1 MASYRFHT
9 DKRKLVV
16 AVSLL
21 LAVGFAATALTN
33 YFSSRAAI
41 SESIVASALPL
52 TSDNLYS
59 EIQKDL
65 LRPVLISSL
74 MASDTFL
81 HDWVHA
87 GEKDIGS
94 ITRYLR
100 EIRDRYGAFTSFFIS
115 ERTRLYYQAGGILKK
130 ISADDARD
138 AWYFRVREMKTPYEL
153 NVDPDAA
160 NKDAITIFIN
170 YRVNDAV
177 GNYIGVAGVG
187 LTVDA
192 VRGLIESYQQRYR
205 RSVYFVDKA
214 GAISMIARGSPME
227 GRNIKEVDGLKT
239 VAAEI
244 LAQGAGTFRYED
256 AAGRN
261 HVLNVRYISELNWY
275 LFVTQ
280 DEDEAHEGI
289 RRTLYI
295 DLAVSALITGIV
307 LLLTTLTISRYQR
320 RLEEMATTDKLTGL
334 PNRQAFDVLIPQ
346 AVRESART
354 ATPLLAILMDIDR
367 FKSVNDQH
375 GHAAGDTVL
384 TQVGQVIQQSLRS
397 SDFVFRWGGEEF
409 LVIVKGQPED
419 KGQDIADKIRRA
431 VGSKRIEHA
440 GKMLS
445 VTISA
450 GVAALRKQESIDEWL
465 GRADGALYTSK
476 EEGRNAVRVS

>member
-1 MASYRFHT
+1 MVSRFHT
-9 DKRKLVV
+9 DKRKLVA
-16 AVSLL
+16 AVTLL
-21 LAVGFAATALTN
+21 LAVGFVATALTN

-100 EIRDRYGAFTSFFIS
+100 EIRNRYGAFTSFFIS

-192 VRGLIESYQQRYR
+192 VRGLIESYQERYR
-205 RSVYFVDKA
+205 RSVYFVDKE
-214 GAISMIARGSPME
+214 GAISLIARGSPME
-227 GRNIKEVDGLKT
+227 GRNIREVDGLKT
-239 VAAEI
+239 VAAQI

-280 DEDEAHEGI
+280 DEDQALEGI

-295 DLAVSALITGIV
+295 DLAVSALITCIV

-334 PNRQAFDVLIPQ
+334 PNRQAFGVLIPQ

-354 ATPLLAILMDIDR
+354 STPLLAILMDIDR

-419 KGQDIADKIRRA
+419 KGQDVADKIRRA
-431 VGSKRIEHA
+431 VGTKRIEHA

-450 GVAALRKQESIDEWL
+450 GVAALRKDESIDEWL
-465 GRADGALYTSK
+465 ARADAALYTSK
-476 EEGRNAVRVS
+476 DEGRNAVRVS

>member
-1 MASYRFHT
+1 MVSRFHT
-9 DKRKLVV
+9 DKRKLVA
-16 AVSLL
+16 AVTLL
-21 LAVGFAATALTN
+21 LAVGFVATALTN

-87 GEKDIGS
+87 GEKEIGS

-192 VRGLIESYQQRYR
+192 VRGLIESYQERYR
-205 RSVYFVDKA
+205 RSVYFVDKE
-214 GAISMIARGSPME
+214 GAISLIARGSPME

-239 VAAEI
+239 VAAQI

-261 HVLNVRYISELNWY
+261 HVLNVRYISELDWY

-280 DEDEAHEGI
+280 DEDQALEGV

-295 DLAVSALITGIV
+295 DLAVSALITCIV

-334 PNRQAFDVLIPQ
+334 PNRQAFGVLIPQ
-346 AVRESART
+346 AVRECART
-354 ATPLLAILMDIDR
+354 STPLLAILMDIDR

-419 KGQDIADKIRRA
+419 KGQDVADKIRRA
-431 VGSKRIEHA
+431 VGTKRIEHA

-450 GVAALRKQESIDEWL
+450 GVAALRKDESIDEWL
-465 GRADGALYTSK
+465 ARADAALYTSK
-476 EEGRNAVRVS
+476 DATPSA

>member
-1 MASYRFHT
+1 MVSRFHT
-9 DKRKLVV
+9 DKRKLVA
-16 AVSLL
+16 AVTLL
-21 LAVGFAATALTN
+21 LAVGFVATALTN

-87 GEKDIGS
+87 GEKEIGS

-192 VRGLIESYQQRYR
+192 VRGLIESYQERYR
-205 RSVYFVDKA
+205 RSVYFVDKE
-214 GAISMIARGSPME
+214 GAISLIARGSPME

-239 VAAEI
+239 VAAQI

-280 DEDEAHEGI
+280 DEDQALEGV

-295 DLAVSALITGIV
+295 DLAVSALITCIV

-334 PNRQAFDVLIPQ
+334 PNRQAFGVLIPQ

-354 ATPLLAILMDIDR
+354 STPLLAILMDIDR

-419 KGQDIADKIRRA
+419 KGQDVADKIRRA
-431 VGSKRIEHA
+431 VGTKRIEHA

-450 GVAALRKQESIDEWL
+450 GVAALRKDESIDEWL
-465 GRADGALYTSK
+465 ARADAALYTSK
-476 EEGRNAVRVS
+476 DATPSA